1 MLGSCWT
8 FSAIG
13 AIEGLNA
20 IETGKLINF
29 SEQELLDCELSG
41 GCNMGW
47 VNKAFDWIIKNKG
60 IASTNDYVYTGNKGA
75 CKASQ
80 VLNFLF
86 SQWETKLLIIFK
98 LVILI

>member
-60 IASTNDYVYTGNKGA
+60 IASENDYAYTGNKGA

-86 SQWETKLLIIFK
+86 FQ
-98 LVILI
+98 